1 MDKKKNVK
9 IEKVMEVV
17 DKVLDVV
24 NKHNG
29 TMLVIYGNDKNKEGF
44 VSFTGDGRSVAEGI
58 YNALAGALSDEASDN
73 ERTIYNGI
81 MNGIAKLV
89 REHSEASVEFTTHL
103 RDIFDSA
110 IVDEAKRSNKA
121 RKQKKQVAKKHLN
134 EYRNEMP
141 KSFDELHEECR
152 DCEDFAS
159 CLAETLLNAVRRV
172 RNTRKPKR
180 PRKGGNNDKTNKPTN

>member
-17 DKVLDVV
+17 DKMLDVV

-58 YNALAGALSDEASDN
+58 YNALAGALSDEASDS

-89 REHSEASVEFTTHL
+89 REHSDASVEFTTHL

-110 IVDEAKRSNKA
+110 IVDETKRSNKV
-121 RKQKKQVAKKHLN
+121 RKQNKQVAKKHLN

-141 KSFDELHEECR
+141 KSFEELHEECQGC
-152 DCEDFAS
+152 DEFVS
-159 CLAETLLNAVRRV
+159 CLAETLINAVRRA
-172 RNTRKPKR
+172 RKTKKARR
-180 PRKGGNNDKTNKPTN
+180 PRKDNNENNKPAN